1 LINKKYNT
9 DYRIEKN
16 PKEYSDIDCYAISD
30 SSKFNNFDLQ
40 LVSSD
45 REIPRLSVEN
55 TRRFKKGEH
64 MIASNVDYKTWILKA
79 IEDKE
84 NSYTPKL
91 RNNLILLIEG
101 CSPMIPQD
109 LIEIEAQKYVNL
121 SYKGV
126 YYIAPPTICFPETK
140 ETKNGY
146 IVSFKDCFEVLFKG
160 TKTDIISS

>member
-1 LINKKYNT
+1 MGRKRELIYSILKRELIYSIFFINLINKKYNT

-91 RNNLILLIEG
+91 IL
-101 CSPMIPQD
+101 
-109 LIEIEAQKYVNL
+109 
-121 SYKGV
+121 
-126 YYIAPPTICFPETK
+126 
-140 ETKNGY
+140 
-146 IVSFKDCFEVLFKG
+146 
-160 TKTDIISS
+160 